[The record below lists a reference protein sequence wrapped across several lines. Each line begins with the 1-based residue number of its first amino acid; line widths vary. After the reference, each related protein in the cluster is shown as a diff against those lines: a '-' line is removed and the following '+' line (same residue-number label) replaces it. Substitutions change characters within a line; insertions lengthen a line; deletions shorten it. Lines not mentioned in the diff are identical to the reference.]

1 MCHAPRLASSTTWN
15 WNSGWYAIPSH
26 PHHHHHPNPNL
37 YPCPHPHT
45 HTNSLRF
52 GTAARISAHICIK
65 YLIKP
70 DSCVFLISDFQ
81 THNPRFGL
89 VFLCRIQISVARRT
103 AVSTCRVQRISKVLQ
118 SKTISLSSHRPKP
131 TEPYTGSTPNCP
143 GAQLDTDPPHIP
155 IPLHIPI
162 SNPVIRKP
170 LPTRSRSRNR
180 LAVELRKR
188 QPKKKPGIMP
198 TITEDCIDG
207 FQQYYSRP
215 PERPKKK
222 SLKQMV
228 YDSEDNSYFGR
239 SMDSW
244 GELEIFHCGLRKPQ
258 VLAPVASS
266 RVDSLDKSLTLIKR
280 ISFVVA
286 LALTADAD
294 YRGCGWV
301 EWMDGWMYL
310 FAGLPPLSPL
320 SSSCPCPFLLPAQ

>member
-1 MCHAPRLASSTTWN
+1 VSRGAQRCQLVVCSAYPKCYRVKPSAFP
-15 WNSGWYAIPSH
+15 AIDQSQPSLTRDLH
-26 PHHHHHPNPNL
+26 
-37 YPCPHPHT
+37 
-45 HTNSLRF
+45 
-52 GTAARISAHICIK
+52 
-65 YLIKP
+65 
-70 DSCVFLISDFQ
+70 
-81 THNPRFGL
+81 
-89 VFLCRIQISVARRT
+89 RT
-103 AVSTCRVQRISKVLQ
+103 AQE
-118 SKTISLSSHRPKP
+118 SSWIH
-131 TEPYTGSTPNCP
+131 
-143 GAQLDTDPPHIP
+143 DPPHIS

-301 EWMDGWMYL
+301 EWMDVSICRPPAA
-310 FAGLPPLSPL
+310 FATFQFVSMSVFIARPMTGILASLAPRRDQICVPVPMPGPLVPQYRSIMPLCNQAAVNPPAFSRTTADFGRR
-320 SSSCPCPFLLPAQ
+320 SK